1 MFDYSAI
8 TKLDLEN
15 DIKNTLN
22 IGLEQIQKIKN
33 EDTPSLDMF
42 DLFERTLS
50 DLSGRVA
57 FMADVSKEED
67 IRDYG
72 NVAESIIENFL
83 LEVTTDKTLY
93 EKFKSIKT
101 NNLDKESIKYFD
113 EVIRDFIDAGHEL
126 DHDKKTRLIEIE
138 KKLIDLE
145 INFSKNIA
153 ADNSEVILNNL
164 N

>member
-33 EDTPSLDMF
+33 EATPSLGLF
-42 DLFERTLS
+42 DLFERTIS

-57 FMADVSKEED
+57 FMADVSKEEE

-72 NVAESIIENFL
+72 NEAESIIENFL
-83 LEVTTDKTLY
+83 LEVTTDKELY
-93 EKFKSIKT
+93 EKFRSIKT
-101 NNLDKESIKYFD
+101 NTLDKESVKYFD
-113 EVIRDFIDAGHEL
+113 EVMRDFIDAGHEL
-126 DHDKKTRLIEIE
+126 DHE
-138 KKLIDLE
+138 KK
-145 INFSKNIA
+145 NT
-153 ADNSEVILNNL
+153 LNWNRKKV
-164 N
+164 NRSWN